1 MLHTASMPF
10 DVETDVLVVGYGY
23 AGAVAAITAH
33 DRGAKV
39 TILEK
44 MSQGGGNSLH
54 SAGNCGVVRP
64 NAASIFAKYLERL
77 SFGTT
82 HTELFQVYAQG
93 SEELV
98 EWVARLGGELVPRI
112 SVLANAFPGVVKGP
126 AFPEVATT
134 HDMFDFRVVDGPQ
147 EIPAARR
154 MWNLL
159 SDHVG
164 RREIDVNLNS
174 SAEEL
179 LVDEAGEVVGAI
191 ASIDG
196 NRRVIR
202 ADRAVVMTCGGFEN
216 DPSLK
221 NDYLASKPIKFAG
234 NPGNTGDGV
243 RMTQRIGADLWHMTR
258 TATLIGYQAAEY
270 DAAFCIFF
278 QSAGFIYIDQHA
290 KRYVDETSIEL
301 HDFDRVF
308 SHFDPHKVEF
318 PRIPSWGIFNE
329 ETRLAGPLTWSI
341 AGYNREHYSWSAD
354 NQAEIDRGWIIKADK
369 LSALSELLE
378 LPLQALENTIAT
390 YNQACANGQ
399 DTAFGRDGETLKTL
413 QPPYY
418 AIALHPVMV
427 NTQGGSKRDVQ
438 ARIVD
443 PRGNPIRRLYSA
455 GEFGSI
461 WGYLY
466 DGAGNVTECLVFGR
480 IAGHNAAGESSRTAT
495 GSKDA

>member
-1 MLHTASMPF
+1 MLHTPSMPF
-10 DVETDVLVVGYGY
+10 DMETDVLVIGYGF
-23 AGAVAAITAH
+23 AGAAAAITAN
-33 DRGAKV
+33 DCGAKV

-44 MSQGGGNSLH
+44 MPEGGGNSLH
-54 SAGNCGVVRP
+54 SAGNCGVVKP
-64 NAASIFAKYLERL
+64 GAAEDFAEYLERL

-82 HTELFQVYAQG
+82 PTELFEVYAQG
-93 SEELV
+93 SQELV
-98 EWVARLGGELVPRI
+98 EWVAGLGGELVPRI
-112 SVLANAFPGVVKGP
+112 SVLASSFPGVVKGP

-134 HDMFDFRVVDGPQ
+134 TELFDFRVADGPP
-147 EIPAARR
+147 EIPAAGR

-159 SDHVG
+159 SG
-164 RREIDVNLNS
+164 NIEGREIEVRLNAG
-174 SAEEL
+174 AEEL
-179 LVDEAGEVVGAI
+179 LVDEAGEVIGAI
-191 ASIDG
+191 AKIDG
-196 NRRVIR
+196 QNCVIR

-216 DPSLK
+216 DEALK

-278 QSAGFIYIDQHA
+278 QDAGFIYIDRHA
-290 KRYVDETSIEL
+290 RRYVDETSIEL

-308 SHFDPHKVEF
+308 SQFDPHKVEF
-318 PRIPSWGIFNE
+318 PRIPSWGVFNE
-329 ETRLAGPLTWSI
+329 ETRLAGALSWSI
-341 AGYNREHYSWSAD
+341 AGYNREDYRWSAD
-354 NQAEIDRGWIIKADK
+354 NQAEVDRGWIIKADT
-369 LSALSELLE
+369 LSTLAERTGLSPAELE
-378 LPLQALENTIAT
+378 KTIAT
-390 YNQACANGQ
+390 YNQACAEGR
-399 DTAFGRDGETLKTL
+399 DASFGRDGETLKAL

-427 NTQGGSKRDVQ
+427 NTQGGARRDAR

-443 PRGNPIRRLYSA
+443 PRGAPIPRLYSA

-466 DGAGNVTECLVFGR
+466 DGAGNVTECLVYGR
-480 IAGHNAAGESSRTAT
+480 IAGRNAAAENRRAT
-495 GSKDA
+495 